1 YFIAIYLYKYVSFDK
16 KYDKI
21 FFDDIS
27 YFRKMIYKEIKEE
40 YMSEIESV
48 SKRIKKAELNFMDE
62 TLSILVI
69 LMVVS
74 HKRQGKNY
82 NLNIENIEILEKR

>member
-1 YFIAIYLYKYVSFDK
+1 
-16 KYDKI
+16 
-21 FFDDIS
+21 
-27 YFRKMIYKEIKEE
+27 
-40 YMSEIESV
+40 
-48 SKRIKKAELNFMDE
+48 MDE

-82 NLNIENIEILEKR
+82 NLNIENTEILEKRQEYLQLKNFFQILQILIYYFSQIIYLELAEMKKMFL